1 MSNTTQHR
9 VHLLTSALA
18 LVTLLAS
25 CGGPSTPAAPSALS
39 APLSAAP
46 TAAPKVQVPELRL
59 VTTPRRLL
67 RDGSVFFFITSR
79 DHSGKGLTRTEVF
92 VDGQPF
98 VDDPDQYNSYGKYFT
113 AQSNG
118 EHTVRVVVTD
128 ALGVQAT
135 TEQTSNVEIAKP

>member
-59 VTTPRRLL
+59 VTTPG
-67 RDGSVFFFITSR
+67 DCCA
-79 DHSGKGLTRTEVF
+79 
-92 VDGQPF
+92 
-98 VDDPDQYNSYGKYFT
+98 T
-113 AQSNG
+113 ARCSSSSP
-118 EHTVRVVVTD
+118 
-128 ALGVQAT
+128 AAT
-135 TEQTSNVEIAKP
+135 TRARG

>member
-1 MSNTTQHR
+1 M
-9 VHLLTSALA
+9 
-18 LVTLLAS
+18 
-25 CGGPSTPAAPSALS
+25 
-39 APLSAAP
+39 
-46 TAAPKVQVPELRL
+46 PELRL

-98 VDDPDQYNSYGKYFT
+98 VNDADQYTSYGKHCT
-113 AQSNG
+113 RQNNG
-118 EHTVRVVVTD
+118 EHTMRVVVTD

-135 TEQTSNVEIAKP
+135 TEQTFNVEIAKP